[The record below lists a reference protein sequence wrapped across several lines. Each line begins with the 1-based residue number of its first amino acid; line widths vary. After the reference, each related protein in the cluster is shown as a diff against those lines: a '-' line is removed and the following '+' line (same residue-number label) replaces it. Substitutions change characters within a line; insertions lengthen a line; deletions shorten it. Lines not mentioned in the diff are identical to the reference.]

1 MSFIKHR
8 LPTLFALALLLTPGL
23 AAAAEPGDPWQVALG
38 AGLSTRPQ
46 YPGSDDTR
54 LQPLP
59 IFDISYRNRW
69 FLRSSDGLGAYL
81 VRGENCWI
89 SASVTPDLTRR
100 RETDDTRL
108 RGLGSVHETARAMLK
123 AGYRLGWLSG
133 TVAASSDIAGQ
144 RQGTLLDFELDAR
157 QALTERLQFEGG
169 IGARWANRQY
179 NSSFFGIDAQQSAA
193 SGLPQYAAGSGFSDL
208 RAFVGASYG
217 IDQHWSASARIT
229 AARLV
234 GDDAGSPITERKLF
248 TGFAAFAVYHF

>member
-1 MSFIKHR
+1 MERTTSFIKHR

-100 RETDDTRL
+100 IRCSDNRP
-108 RGLGSVHETARAMLK
+108 VIP
-123 AGYRLGWLSG
+123 
-133 TVAASSDIAGQ
+133 VAAEV
-144 RQGTLLDFELDAR
+144 LH
-157 QALTERLQFEGG
+157 
-169 IGARWANRQY
+169 
-179 NSSFFGIDAQQSAA
+179 
-193 SGLPQYAAGSGFSDL
+193 LPVRGESLHVVREDGS
-208 RAFVGASYG
+208 
-217 IDQHWSASARIT
+217 
-229 AARLV
+229 
-234 GDDAGSPITERKLF
+234 
-248 TGFAAFAVYHF
+248 